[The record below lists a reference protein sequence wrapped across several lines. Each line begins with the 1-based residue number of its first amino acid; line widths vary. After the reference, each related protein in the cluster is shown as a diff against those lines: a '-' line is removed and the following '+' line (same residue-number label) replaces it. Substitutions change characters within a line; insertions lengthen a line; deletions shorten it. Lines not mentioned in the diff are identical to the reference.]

1 MLCDV
6 VWTGSFQS
14 RITTSAGRTAN
25 ATRRTQDEKVKCPK
39 SATAHSADTH
49 TAEIVAFMC
58 FGCILQ
64 VYGLCAVFDVL
75 ECTLPQ
81 EALTS
86 RYLLQQ
92 PRANMV
98 MEDIPPQGDMTD
110 KLIAPNASVSRTWFA
125 QAWEVASDLVLATA
139 LIWTLPLLVG
149 VVAAIVR
156 LLLKAM

>member
-14 RITTSAGRTAN
+14 RITTSGGRTAN

-39 SATAHSADTH
+39 SATAHSAHTH

-110 KLIAPNASVSRTWFA
+110 K
-125 QAWEVASDLVLATA
+125 
-139 LIWTLPLLVG
+139 
-149 VVAAIVR
+149 
-156 LLLKAM
+156 